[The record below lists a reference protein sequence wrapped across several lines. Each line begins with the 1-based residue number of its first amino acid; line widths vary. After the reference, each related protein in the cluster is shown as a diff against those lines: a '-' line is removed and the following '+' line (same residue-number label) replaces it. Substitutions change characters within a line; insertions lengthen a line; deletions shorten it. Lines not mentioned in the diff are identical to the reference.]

1 LHIKTDIEGIL
12 NENSNLKQ
20 VISVLHPTPLFV
32 DYLNRKQRILF
43 WKTRGTGILHWFL
56 GELNKEGFNKDTL
69 KSDLYVNLRCM
80 KIMKDQAFVWAAAL
94 QKIVILEKS
103 GRRASTNR

>member
-1 LHIKTDIEGIL
+1 
-12 NENSNLKQ
+12 
-20 VISVLHPTPLFV
+20 V

-43 WKTRGTGILHWFL
+43 WKKRVRQGILHWFL

-80 KIMKDQAFVWAAAL
+80 KIMKDQAHL
-94 QKIVILEKS
+94 YMGCGITKE
-103 GRRASTNR
+103 